1 MEMSRPD
8 RPVVRRGRSTR
19 ESGAPRG
26 RVFAVRRVAPRELDR
41 PPRLVP
47 NDLIKCTFF
56 PDLRQK
62 QITTPRPDQ
71 TPEPPLPHLRALR
84 LFARSSTMRALQESF
99 GPLQQYSGGA
109 N

>member
-8 RPVVRRGRSTR
+8 RPVVRRRGRSTR

-26 RVFAVRRVAPRELDR
+26 RVFGARGAPRELDR

-56 PDLRQK
+56 PGPTAEADYDSS
-62 QITTPRPDQ
+62 PR
-71 TPEPPLPHLRALR
+71 PEPPLPHLRALR

>member
-56 PDLRQK
+56 PGPTAEADYDSS
-62 QITTPRPDQ
+62 PR
-71 TPEPPLPHLRALR
+71 PEPPLPHLRALR